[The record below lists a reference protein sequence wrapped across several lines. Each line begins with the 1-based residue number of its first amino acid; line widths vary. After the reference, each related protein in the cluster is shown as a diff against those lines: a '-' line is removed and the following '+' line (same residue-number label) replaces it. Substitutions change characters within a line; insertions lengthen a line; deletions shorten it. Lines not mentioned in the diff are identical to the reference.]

1 MNSFKHIGKDF
12 IPHDV
17 VAKVTGTAKYAEDFR
32 AEGMVFCRLLTS
44 PMPHARVKNIDAAEA
59 LKLEGVLGMLTA
71 KDIPGGPPGFAPS
84 LTNEPMYVGEPILA
98 VAAVSEQA
106 AEDAIEKIKIDYEPL
121 PFVHDPLESLFPGGK
136 DARGDGFNIGTL
148 VGLPPAKLK
157 WTAADFARVKQGDE
171 LPMGKVPEDWT
182 FGDVDGEFKKS
193 KLVIEERFVTASLA
207 HHSMEPRSCMAYWQN
222 GKCFVHASLQSQSF
236 SHPTLAQML
245 GIKPEELVLIA
256 EYCGGGF
263 GSKGS
268 AYPCMAIPAYMSK
281 KIGKPVMMRISRAE
295 EYYLGS
301 ARNAFQGNLKVG
313 FDAGGK
319 VLAVDVFVVQDNG
332 AHISFWD
339 YRQLSDALALIYQPN
354 AMRFRGVPVFT
365 NAPTRTAQRGPG
377 QNQLACIMEPLVD
390 RAARELKL
398 DRVDIRKKNAP
409 ANGALGGMG
418 PDGKRVPV
426 PSAYL
431 REALDKGAAKFNWV
445 ERRKRSGQ
453 KNGPRVT
460 GIGVGVAF
468 HPSGFAGFDGLLCLK
483 PDGKLYIHTGVGNLG
498 TFSHSGTSRIA
509 AEVLKIDWEDCI
521 IERGDSRKNLPWNI
535 GQFGSNTSYTMTRTN
550 YVAAED
556 MLAKLREIAARDLGG
571 KPEDY
576 DVDGKSVFAK
586 SNRSKSLSYGD
597 AAKRAI
603 ALGGKFDG
611 HELPKDI
618 NPMTQASAT
627 ALAGTGL
634 IGVAKDNLPWTGQP
648 SAFAACFIEI
658 ELDTETGMHRIVD
671 LVSVADCGTV
681 IHPKGLET
689 QIKGGAVQGIGMASL
704 ERLVFDPQNGLPANV
719 GLHQQKPPS
728 YLDLPTEMHT
738 DAVDK
743 PDPSNPVGAKGIGEP
758 LMGAS
763 ASALLCAI
771 SDAMGGHVFNRTPVL
786 PDMIVNQMAGRQQPR
801 KPLSINTQ

>member
-1 MNSFKHIGKDF
+1 MTFKHIGKDF
-12 IPHDV
+12 TPHDV

-32 AEGMVFCRLLTS
+32 ADGMVFCRLLTS
-44 PMPHARVKNIDAAEA
+44 PIPHARVKHIDSTAA
-59 LKLEGVLGMLTA
+59 LKMEGVLGLLTA
-71 KDIPGGPPGFAPS
+71 DDIPPGPPGFAPP
-84 LTNEPMYVGEPILA
+84 LTKEPMYVGEPIVA
-98 VAAVSEQA
+98 VAALSEQA
-106 AEDAIEKIKIDYEPL
+106 AEDAIAAIKVDYEPL
-121 PFVHDPLESLFPGGK
+121 PFTHDPLESLFPGDK

-148 VGLPPAKLK
+148 VGLPPGKLK
-157 WTAADFARVKQGDE
+157 WTAADFAKVKTGEE
-171 LPMGKVPEDWT
+171 LPMGKPAEEWKFGADLDAT
-182 FGDVDGEFKKS
+182 FKQCKV
-193 KLVIEERFVTASLA
+193 VYEERFVTAALA
-207 HHSMEPRSCMAYWQN
+207 HHSMEPRSCMSYWQN

-236 SHPTLAQML
+236 ALPTLAQML
-245 GIKPEELVLIA
+245 GLKPEEVVLIA

-263 GSKGS
+263 GSKGT
-268 AYPCMAIPAYMSK
+268 AYPSMVIPAYMSK
-281 KIGKPVMMRISRAE
+281 KLGKPVMMRVSRAE

-301 ARNAFQGNLKVG
+301 ARNAFQGNIKVG
-313 FDAGGK
+313 FDATGK
-319 VLAVDVFVVQDNG
+319 LLAADVYVVQDSG

-339 YRQLSDALALIYQPN
+339 YRNFADALALVYQPK

-390 RAARELKL
+390 RAARELNV
-398 DRVDIRKKNAP
+398 DRVEIRKKNDP
-409 ANGALGGMG
+409 VNGSLAGG
-418 PDGKRVPV
+418 DEGKRGPAS
-426 PSAYL
+426 SAYV
-431 REALDKGAAKFNWV
+431 REALDKGRAKFNWD

-460 GIGVGVAF
+460 GIGVGQAV
-468 HPSGFAGFDGLLCLK
+468 HPAGFTGFDGLLCLK
-483 PDGKLYIHTGVGNLG
+483 PDGKLHIHTGVGNLG

-509 AEVLKIDWEDCI
+509 AEVLKMDWENCI

-550 YVAAED
+550 YVAAQD
-556 MLAKLREIAARDLGG
+556 LLAKLREIAAKDLGG

-576 DVDGKSVFAK
+576 DVDGAKVFSKAGKSM
-586 SNRSKSLSYGD
+586 SYAD

-603 ALGGKFDG
+603 ELGGKFDG

-634 IGVAKDNLPWTGQP
+634 IGVAKDNLPSGGQP
-648 SAFAACFIEI
+648 FAFAACFIEI

-681 IHPKGLET
+681 IHPMGLQT
-689 QIKGGAVQGIGMASL
+689 QIKGGAVQGIGMATL
-704 ERLVFDPQNGLPANV
+704 ERLVYDPQNGLPANV
-719 GLHQQKPPS
+719 GLHQQKPAS
-728 YLDLPTEMHT
+728 YLDLPTEMQT

-743 PDPSNPVGAKGIGEP
+743 PDPSNPVGAKGVGEP

-786 PDMIVNQMAGRQQPR
+786 PDMIVNHFAGRQQPR

>member
-1 MNSFKHIGKDF
+1 MANFKHIGKDF

-44 PMPHARVKNIDAAEA
+44 PIPHARVKNIDAAEA
-59 LKLEGVLGMLTA
+59 LKMEGVLGMITA
-71 KDIPGGPPGFAPS
+71 DDIPKPPPANAPS
-84 LTNEPMYVGEPILA
+84 LTMEPMYVGEPILA
-98 VAAVSEQA
+98 VAALSEQA
-106 AEDAIEKIKIDYEPL
+106 AEDAIERIKIDYEPL
-121 PFVHDPLESLFPGGK
+121 PFTFDPLDSLFPGGK
-136 DARGDGFNIGTL
+136 DARSDGFNIGTRA
-148 VGLPPAKLK
+148 GLDPAQLK
-157 WTAADFARVKQGDE
+157 WTAADFARVKQGE
-171 LPMGKVPEDWT
+171 QLPMGKPAEEWNY
-182 FGDVDGEFKKS
+182 GDVEAQFKQCK
-193 KLVIEERFVTASLA
+193 VVYDEPFVTAALA
-207 HHSMEPRSCMAYWQN
+207 HHSMEPRTCMAYWQN

-236 SHPTLAQML
+236 AVPGLAQML

-263 GSKGS
+263 GSKGG
-268 AYPCMAIPAYMSK
+268 AYPSMAIPAYLSK
-281 KIGKPVMMRISRAE
+281 KLGKPVMMRISRAE

-301 ARNAFQGNLKVG
+301 ARNAFQGNIKVG
-313 FDAGGK
+313 FDASGK
-319 VLAVDVFVVQDNG
+319 LLAADVYVVQDSG

-339 YRQLSDALALIYQPN
+339 YRAFGDALSLVYQPR
-354 AMRFRGVPVFT
+354 AMRWRGVPVFC

-390 RAARELKL
+390 RAARDLKL
-398 DRVDIRKKNAP
+398 DRVEIRKRNNP
-409 ANGALGGMG
+409 VNGSLMGGQE
-418 PDGKRVPV
+418 GKRGTVT
-426 PSAYL
+426 SAYI
-431 REALDKGAAKFNWV
+431 REALDKGRAKFNWA
-445 ERRKRSGQ
+445 ERVKKSGQ

-460 GIGVGVAF
+460 GIGVGQAF
-468 HPSGFAGFDGLLCLK
+468 HPAGFAGFDGLVCLK
-483 PDGKLYIHTGVGNLG
+483 PDGKLHIHTGVGNLG
-498 TFSHSGTSRIA
+498 TFSHSGTARIA
-509 AEVLKIDWEDCI
+509 AEVLKIDWENCVV
-521 IERGDSRKNLPWNI
+521 ERGDSRRNLPWNI

-550 YVAAED
+550 YVAAQD
-556 MLAKLREIAARDLGG
+556 ALAKLREIAAQDLGG
-571 KPEDY
+571 KPDDY
-576 DVDGKSVFAK
+576 DVDGSKVFAK
-586 SNRSKSLSYGD
+586 GNPAKSLSYAD

-627 ALAGTGL
+627 AIAGQGL
-634 IGVAKDNLPWTGQP
+634 VGVAKDNLPWTGQP
-648 SAFAACFIEI
+648 AAFAACFIEI
-658 ELDTETGMHRIVD
+658 ELDIETGMHRIVD

-681 IHPKGLET
+681 IHPMGLAT

-704 ERLVFDPQNGLPANV
+704 ERLVYDPQNGLPANV
-719 GLHQQKPPS
+719 GFHQQKPPS
-728 YLDLPTEMHT
+728 YLDLPTEMFT

-743 PDPSNPVGAKGIGEP
+743 ADPSNPVGAKGVGEP

-786 PDMIVNQMAGRQQPR
+786 PDMIVNHMAGRPQPR

>member
-44 PMPHARVKNIDAAEA
+44 PMPHARVQNIDASEA
-59 LKLEGVLGMLTA
+59 LKMEGVLGVLTA
-71 KDIPGGPPGFAPS
+71 DDIPGEPPGFAPS
-84 LTNEPMYVGEPILA
+84 LTKEPLYVGEPILA
-98 VAAVSEQA
+98 VAAVSEQVA
-106 AEDAIEKIKIDYEPL
+106 QDAIERIKIDYEPL
-121 PFVHDPLESLFPGGK
+121 PFTFDPLESLFPGGK
-136 DARGDGFNIGTL
+136 DARSDGFNIGTL
-148 VGLPPAKLK
+148 QGLNPASIK
-157 WTAADFARVKQGDE
+157 WSAADFARVKPGEE
-171 LPMGKVPEDWT
+171 LPMGKPAEEWNY
-182 FGDVDGEFKKS
+182 GDIEAQFRQCKV
-193 KLVIEERFVTASLA
+193 VYEERFVTASLA
-207 HHSMEPRSCMAYWQN
+207 HHSMEPRTCMAYWQN

-236 SHPTLAQML
+236 VMPGLARRL

-268 AYPCMAIPAYMSK
+268 DYPSMVIPAYMSK

-301 ARNAFQGNLKVG
+301 ARNAFQGSIKVG
-313 FDAGGK
+313 FDAAGK
-319 VLAVDVFVVQDNG
+319 LLAADVYVVQDSG

-339 YRQLSDALALIYQPN
+339 YRAFGDALALVYQPK
-354 AMRFRGVPVFT
+354 AMRWRGIPVFS

-398 DRVDIRKKNAP
+398 DRVEIRQRNNP
-409 ANGALGGMG
+409 VNGSLMGGQE
-418 PDGKRVPV
+418 GKRGPV
-426 PSAYL
+426 TSAYIK
-431 REALDKGAAKFNWV
+431 EALDKGRAKFNWD
-445 ERRKRSGQ
+445 ERKKRSGQ

-460 GIGVGVAF
+460 GIGVGQAF
-468 HPSGFAGFDGLLCLK
+468 HPAGFSGFDGLVCLK
-483 PDGKLYIHTGVGNLG
+483 PDGKLHIHTGVGNLG
-498 TFSHSGTSRIA
+498 TFSHSGTARIA
-509 AEVLKIDWEDCI
+509 AEVLKIDWENCV
-521 IERGDSRKNLPWNI
+521 IERGDSRRNLPWNI

-550 YVAAED
+550 FVAAQD
-556 MLAKLREIAARDLGG
+556 ALAKLKEIAARDLGG
-571 KPEDY
+571 KPDDY
-576 DVDGKSVFAK
+576 DIDGAKIFAK
-586 SNRSKSLSYGD
+586 GNPSKALSYGD

-603 ALGGKFDG
+603 ELGGKFDG
-611 HELPKDI
+611 HELPADI
-618 NPMTQASAT
+618 NPMTQASAK

-634 IGVAKDNLPWTGQP
+634 IGVARDNLPAIGQP
-648 SAFAACFIEI
+648 TAFAACFIEI
-658 ELDTETGMHRIVD
+658 ELDTETGMHRIID

-681 IHPKGLET
+681 IHPAGLQT
-689 QIKGGAVQGIGMASL
+689 QIKGGAVQGIGMATL

-728 YLDLPTEMHT
+728 YLDLPPEMFT

-743 PDPSNPVGAKGIGEP
+743 ADPSNPVGAKGIGEP

-771 SDAMGGHVFNRTPVL
+771 SDALGGHVFNRTPVL
-786 PDMIVNQMAGRQQPR
+786 PCMIVNHLAGRQQPR

>member
-1 MNSFKHIGKDF
+1 MTFKLIGKDF

-17 VAKVTGTAKYAEDFR
+17 VAKVTGSAKYAEDFR

-44 PMPHARVKNIDAAEA
+44 PMPHARVKHIDATEA
-59 LKLEGVLGMLTA
+59 LKMEGVLGMITA
-71 KDIPGGPPGFAPS
+71 DDIPAGPPGFAPS
-84 LTNEPMYVGEPILA
+84 LTREPMYVGEPILA
-98 VAAVSEQA
+98 VAAISEQA
-106 AEDAIEKIKIDYEPL
+106 AEDCIEKIKIDYEPL
-121 PFVHDPLESLFPGGK
+121 PFTHDPLESLFPGGK

-148 VGLPPAKLK
+148 AGLPPGKIK
-157 WTAADFARVKQGDE
+157 WTAADFARVKQGE
-171 LPMGKVPEDWT
+171 QLPMGKPAEEWA
-182 FGDVDGEFKKS
+182 FGDVDAEFKKC
-193 KLVIEERFVTASLA
+193 KVVYEEPFVTASLA
-207 HHSMEPRSCMAYWQN
+207 HHSMEPRSAMAYWQN
-222 GKCFVHASLQSQSF
+222 GKCFVHASLQSQAF
-236 SHPTLAQML
+236 ALPPLAQML
-245 GIKPEELVLIA
+245 GLKPEEVVLIA

-263 GSKGS
+263 GSKGT
-268 AYPCMAIPAYMSK
+268 AYPCMVIPAYLSK

-295 EYYLGS
+295 EFYLGS
-301 ARNAFQGNLKVG
+301 ARNAFQGNIKVG
-313 FDAGGK
+313 FDAAGK
-319 VLAVDVFVVQDNG
+319 LLAADVYVVQDSG
-332 AHISFWD
+332 AHVSFWD
-339 YRQLSDALALIYQPN
+339 YRAVGDALALVYQPN
-354 AMRFRGVPVFT
+354 AMRWRGLPVFT

-377 QNQLACIMEPLVD
+377 QNQLACVMEPLVD

-398 DRVDIRKKNAP
+398 DRVEIRKRNNP
-409 ANGALGGMG
+409 VNGSGGSPG
-418 PDGKRVPV
+418 PDGKRTVV

-431 REALDKGAAKFNWV
+431 RDALDKGRAKFNWE
-445 ERRKRSGQ
+445 ERMKRSGR

-460 GIGVGVAF
+460 GIGVGQAF

-483 PDGKLYIHTGVGNLG
+483 PDGKLHIHTGIGNLG

-509 AEVLKIDWEDCI
+509 AEVLKIDWEDCV
-521 IERGDSRKNLPWNI
+521 IERGDSRRNLPWNI

-550 YVAAED
+550 YVAAQD
-556 MLAKLREIAARDLGG
+556 MLAKLREIAAQDLGG

-576 DVDGKSVFAK
+576 DVDGKNVFAK
-586 SNRSKSLSYGD
+586 SNPSKSLSYGD

-611 HELPKDI
+611 HDLPKDI

-627 ALAGTGL
+627 ALAGSGL

-719 GLHQQKPPS
+719 SLHQQKPPS
-728 YLDLPTEMHT
+728 YLDLPAEMHT

-786 PDMIVNQMAGRQQPR
+786 PDMIVNQLAGRPQPR

>member
-1 MNSFKHIGKDF
+1 MSTFKHIGKDF

-32 AEGMVFCRLLTS
+32 ADGMVFCRLLTS
-44 PMPHARVKNIDAAEA
+44 PMPHARVKHIDAAEA
-59 LKLEGVLGMLTA
+59 LKMEGVLGMITA
-71 KDIPGGPPGFAPS
+71 KDIPAGPPGFAPS
-84 LTNEPMYVGEPILA
+84 LTDEPMYVGEPILA
-98 VAAVSEQA
+98 VAALSEQA

-121 PFVHDPLESLFPGGK
+121 PFTHDPLESLFPGGK

-148 VGLPPAKLK
+148 AGLPPGKLK
-157 WTAADFARVKQGDE
+157 WTAADFARVKQGE
-171 LPMGKVPEDWT
+171 QLPMGKPAEEWK
-182 FGDVDGEFKKS
+182 FGDVDAEFKKC
-193 KLVIEERFVTASLA
+193 KVVYEESFVTASLA
-207 HHSMEPRSCMAYWQN
+207 HHSMEPRSAMAYWQN

-236 SHPTLAQML
+236 ALPPLAQML
-245 GIKPEELVLIA
+245 GLKPEEVVLIA

-268 AYPCMAIPAYMSK
+268 AYPCMVIPAYLSK
-281 KIGKPVMMRISRAE
+281 KVGKPVMMRISRAE
-295 EYYLGS
+295 EFFLGS

-313 FDAGGK
+313 FDAQGK
-319 VLAVDVFVVQDNG
+319 LLAVDVYVVQDSG

-339 YRQLSDALALIYQPN
+339 YRALGDALALVYQPN
-354 AMRFRGVPVFT
+354 AMRWRGLPVFT

-398 DRVDIRKKNAP
+398 DRVAIRQKNNP
-409 ANGALGGMG
+409 VNGSAGSPG
-418 PDGKRVPV
+418 PDGKRGTV

-431 REALDKGAAKFNWV
+431 RDALDKGKAKFNWA
-445 ERRKRSGQ
+445 ERIKRSGQ

-460 GIGVGVAF
+460 GIGVGQAF
-468 HPSGFAGFDGLLCLK
+468 HPAGFAGFDGLLCLT
-483 PDGKLYIHTGVGNLG
+483 PDGKLHVHTGVGNLG

-509 AEVLKIDWEDCI
+509 AEVLKVDWENVVI
-521 IERGDSRKNLPWNI
+521 QRGDSRKNLPWNI

-550 YVAAED
+550 YVAAQD
-556 MLAKLREIAARDLGG
+556 MLAKLKEIAAKDLGG

-576 DVDGKSVFAK
+576 DVDGAKVVAKNGKSMTYAE
-586 SNRSKSLSYGD
+586 

-611 HELPKDI
+611 HELPADI

-658 ELDTETGMHRIVD
+658 ELDTETGQHRIVD

-681 IHPKGLET
+681 IHPMGVQT
-689 QIKGGAVQGIGMASL
+689 QIKGGAVQGIGMATL

-719 GLHQQKPPS
+719 GFHQQKPAS

-738 DAVDK
+738 DVVDK
-743 PDPSNPVGAKGIGEP
+743 PDPSNPVGSKGIGEP
-758 LMGAS
+758 LLGAS

-771 SDAMGGHVFNRTPVL
+771 SDAMGGHTFNRTPVL
-786 PDMIVNQMAGRQQPR
+786 PDMIVNHYAGRPQPR

>member
-1 MNSFKHIGKDF
+1 MNNFKHIGKDF

-32 AEGMVFCRLLTS
+32 ADGMVFCRLLTS

-59 LKLEGVLGMLTA
+59 LKMEGVLGMLTA
-71 KDIPGGPPGFAPS
+71 EDIPAGPPGFAPS
-84 LTNEPMYVGEPILA
+84 LTKEPMYVGEPILA
-98 VAAVSEQA
+98 VAALSEQA
-106 AEDAIEKIKIDYEPL
+106 AEDAIAKIKIDYEPL
-121 PFVHDPLESLFPGGK
+121 PFTHDPLESLFPGGK
-136 DARGDGFNIGTL
+136 DARSDGFNTGTL
-148 VGLPPAKLK
+148 AGLPPGKLK
-157 WTAADFARVKQGDE
+157 WTAADFARVKQGE
-171 LPMGKVPEDWT
+171 QLPMGKPAEEWN
-182 FGDVDGEFKKS
+182 FGDVEAEFRKCK
-193 KLVIEERFVTASLA
+193 VIYDEPFVTASLA
-207 HHSMEPRSCMAYWQN
+207 HHSMEPRSAMAYWQN

-236 SHPTLAQML
+236 ALPPLAQML
-245 GIKPEELVLIA
+245 GLKPEEVVLIA

-268 AYPCMAIPAYMSK
+268 AYPCMVIPAYMSK
-281 KIGKPVMMRISRAE
+281 KLGKPVMMRISRAE

-301 ARNAFQGNLKVG
+301 ARNAFQGNIKVG
-313 FDAGGK
+313 FDASGK
-319 VLAVDVFVVQDNG
+319 LLAADVYVVQDSG

-339 YRQLSDALALIYQPN
+339 YRAFGDALALVYQPN
-354 AMRFRGVPVFT
+354 AMRWRGLPVFT

-390 RAARELKL
+390 RAARDLKI
-398 DRVDIRKKNAP
+398 DRVAIRQKNNP
-409 ANGALGGMG
+409 VNGSAGSPG
-418 PDGKRVPV
+418 PDGKRGVV

-431 REALDKGAAKFNWV
+431 RDALDKGKAKFKWA
-445 ERRKRSGQ
+445 ERLKRSGQ

-460 GIGVGVAF
+460 GIGVGQAF

-509 AEVLKIDWEDCI
+509 AEVLKIDWDNCV

-550 YVAAED
+550 YVAAQD
-556 MLAKLREIAARDLGG
+556 MLAKLREIAAQDLGG

-576 DVDGKSVFAK
+576 DVDGTKVFSKSG
-586 SNRSKSLSYGD
+586 KSLSYAD

-611 HELPKDI
+611 HELPRDI

-634 IGVAKDNLPWTGQP
+634 IGVAKDNLPWMGQP

-681 IHPKGLET
+681 IHPMGLVT
-689 QIKGGAVQGIGMASL
+689 QIKGGAVQGIGMATL

-728 YLDLPTEMHT
+728 YLDLPTEMFT

-786 PDMIVNQMAGRQQPR
+786 PDMIVNHFADRPQPR

>member
-1 MNSFKHIGKDF
+1 MNDFKHIGKDF

-32 AEGMVFCRLLTS
+32 ADGMVFCRLLTS

-59 LKLEGVLGMLTA
+59 LKMEGVLGMLTA
-71 KDIPGGPPGFAPS
+71 DDIPGEPPGFAPS
-84 LTNEPMYVGEPILA
+84 LTKEPLYVGEPILA
-98 VAAVSEQA
+98 IAAVSEQA
-106 AEDAIEKIKIDYEPL
+106 CQDAIDRIKIDYEPL
-121 PFVHDPLESLFPGGK
+121 PFTFDPLESLFPGGK

-148 VGLPPAKLK
+148 QGLEPGKVK
-157 WTAADFARVKQGDE
+157 WTAADFARVKPGEE
-171 LPMGKVPEDWT
+171 LPMGKPAEEWNY
-182 FGDVDGEFKKS
+182 GDVEAQFKQCK
-193 KLVIEERFVTASLA
+193 VVYEERFVTASLA
-207 HHSMEPRSCMAYWQN
+207 HHSMEPRTCMAYWQN

-236 SHPTLAQML
+236 VMPGLARRL

-268 AYPCMAIPAYMSK
+268 DYPSMVIPAYMSK
-281 KIGKPVMMRISRAE
+281 KLGKPVMMRISRAE

-301 ARNAFQGNLKVG
+301 ARNAFQGNIKIG
-313 FDAGGK
+313 FDAQGK
-319 VLAVDVFVVQDNG
+319 LLAADVYVVQDSG

-339 YRQLSDALALIYQPN
+339 YRAFGDALALVYQPK
-354 AMRFRGVPVFT
+354 AMRWRGIPVFC

-390 RAARELKL
+390 RAARELDI
-398 DRVDIRKKNAP
+398 DRVEIRKRNNP
-409 ANGALGGMG
+409 VNGSLMGGQE
-418 PDGKRVPV
+418 GKRGPV
-426 PSAYL
+426 TSAYIK
-431 REALDKGAAKFNWV
+431 EAFDKGRAKFNWD
-445 ERRKRSGQ
+445 ERKKRSGQ

-460 GIGVGVAF
+460 GIGLGQAF
-468 HPSGFAGFDGLLCLK
+468 HPAGFTGFDGLVCLK
-483 PDGKLYIHTGVGNLG
+483 PDGKLHIHTGVGNLG

-509 AEVLKIDWEDCI
+509 AEVLKMNWEDCV
-521 IERGDSRKNLPWNI
+521 IERGDSRRNLPWNI

-550 YVAAED
+550 YVAAQD
-556 MLAKLREIAARDLGG
+556 AVAKLKEIAAKDLGG
-571 KPEDY
+571 QPGDY
-576 DVDGKSVFAK
+576 DIDGSKVFAK
-586 SNRSKSLSYGD
+586 SNPSKSLGYGD

-603 ALGGKFDG
+603 ELGGRFDG
-611 HELPKDI
+611 HELPADI
-618 NPMTQASAT
+618 NPMTQGSAR

-634 IGVAKDNLPWTGQP
+634 IGVARDNLPVSGQP
-648 SAFAACFIEI
+648 AAFAACFIEI

-719 GLHQQKPPS
+719 HLHQQKPPS
-728 YLDLPTEMHT
+728 YLDLPTEMFT

-743 PDPSNPVGAKGIGEP
+743 ADPSNPVGAKGVGEP

-763 ASALLCAI
+763 AAALLCAI

-786 PDMIVNQMAGRQQPR
+786 PDMIVNQLAGRQQPR
-801 KPLSINTQ
+801 KPLTINTQ

>member
-1 MNSFKHIGKDF
+1 MNNFKHIGKDF

-32 AEGMVFCRLLTS
+32 ADGMVFCRLLTS
-44 PMPHARVKNIDAAEA
+44 PMPHARVKNIDAAAA
-59 LKLEGVLGMLTA
+59 LKMEGVLGMLTA
-71 KDIPGGPPGFAPS
+71 DDIPAGPPGFAPS
-84 LTNEPMYVGEPILA
+84 LTKEPMYVGEPILA
-98 VAAVSEQA
+98 VAALSEQA
-106 AEDAIEKIKIDYEPL
+106 AEDAIAAIKIDYEPL
-121 PFVHDPLESLFPGGK
+121 PFTHDPLESLFPGGK

-148 VGLPPAKLK
+148 AGLPPGKIK
-157 WTAADFARVKQGDE
+157 WAAADFARVKQGE
-171 LPMGKVPEDWT
+171 QLPMGKPAEEWN
-182 FGDVDGEFKKS
+182 FGDVEAEFKKC
-193 KLVIEERFVTASLA
+193 KVVYEEPFVTASLA
-207 HHSMEPRSCMAYWQN
+207 HHSMEPRSAMAYWQN

-236 SHPTLAQML
+236 ALPPLAQML
-245 GIKPEELVLIA
+245 GLKPEEVVLIA

-268 AYPCMAIPAYMSK
+268 AYPCMAIPAYLSK

-295 EYYLGS
+295 EFYLGS
-301 ARNAFQGNLKVG
+301 ARNAFQGNIKVG
-313 FDAGGK
+313 FDASGK
-319 VLAVDVFVVQDNG
+319 LLAADVYVVQDSG

-339 YRQLSDALALIYQPN
+339 YRAFGDALALVYQPN
-354 AMRFRGVPVFT
+354 AMRWRGLPVFT

-398 DRVDIRKKNAP
+398 DRVAIRQKNNP
-409 ANGALGGMG
+409 VNGSAGSPG
-418 PDGKRVPV
+418 PDGKRTVV

-431 REALDKGAAKFNWV
+431 RDALDKGKAKFNWA
-445 ERRKRSGQ
+445 ERMKRSGQ

-460 GIGVGVAF
+460 GIGVGQAF

-509 AEVLKIDWEDCI
+509 AEVLKIEWDNCV

-550 YVAAED
+550 YVAAQD
-556 MLAKLREIAARDLGG
+556 MLVKLKEIAAQDLGG
-571 KPEDY
+571 KPDDY
-576 DVDGKSVFAK
+576 DVDGSKVFAK
-586 SNRSKSLSYGD
+586 SGKSMTYAD

-681 IHPKGLET
+681 IHPMGLAT
-689 QIKGGAVQGIGMASL
+689 QIKGGAVQGIGMATL

-728 YLDLPTEMHT
+728 YLDLPTEMFT

-786 PDMIVNQMAGRQQPR
+786 PDMIVNHFAGRPQPR

>member
-1 MNSFKHIGKDF
+1 MANFKHIGKDF

-17 VAKVTGTAKYAEDFR
+17 LAKVTGAAKYAEDFR

-44 PMPHARVKNIDAAEA
+44 PMPHARVKNIDAAAA
-59 LKLEGVLGMLTA
+59 LEMEGVLGMITA
-71 KDIPGGPPGFAPS
+71 DDIPAGPPGFAPS
-84 LTNEPMYVGEPILA
+84 LTKEPMYVGEPILA
-98 VAAVSEQA
+98 VAAVSEQV
-106 AEDAIEKIKIDYEPL
+106 AEDAIEKIRIDYEPL
-121 PFVHDPLESLFPGGK
+121 PFTHDPLESLFPGGK

-171 LPMGKVPEDWT
+171 MPMGKVPEDWT
-182 FGDVDGEFKKS
+182 FGDLEGEFKKS

-222 GKCFVHASLQSQSF
+222 GKCFVHASLQSQAF

-268 AYPCMAIPAYMSK
+268 AYPCMAIPAYMAK
-281 KIGKPVMMRISRAE
+281 KLGKPVMMRISRAE
-295 EYYLGS
+295 EFYLGS

-390 RAARELKL
+390 RAARELKI

-409 ANGALGGMG
+409 ANGAPGGMG

-431 REALDKGAAKFNWV
+431 REALDKGAAKFDWA
-445 ERRKRSGQ
+445 ERKKRSGQ
-453 KNGPRVT
+453 KNGPRAT

-483 PDGKLYIHTGVGNLG
+483 PDGKLHIHTGVGNLG

-509 AEVLKIDWEDCI
+509 AEVLKIDWENCV

-550 YVAAED
+550 YVAAQD

-576 DVDGKSVFAK
+576 EVDGARVFARNGK
-586 SNRSKSLSYGD
+586 SMTYAD

-603 ALGGKFDG
+603 ELGGKFDG

-728 YLDLPTEMHT
+728 YLDLPSEMHT

-763 ASALLCAI
+763 ASALLSAI

-786 PDMIVNQMAGRQQPR
+786 PDMIVNQLAGRQQPR

>member
-1 MNSFKHIGKDF
+1 MNNFKHIGKDF
-12 IPHDV
+12 TPHDV
-17 VAKVTGTAKYAEDFR
+17 VAKVTGSAKYAEDFR
-32 AEGMVFCRLLTS
+32 ADGMVFCRLLTS
-44 PMPHARVKNIDAAEA
+44 PMPHARVKNIDAAAA
-59 LKLEGVLGMLTA
+59 LKMDGVLGMLTA
-71 KDIPGGPPGFAPS
+71 DDIPGEPPGFAPS
-84 LTNEPMYVGEPILA
+84 LTREPLYVGEPILA

-106 AEDAIEKIKIDYEPL
+106 AEDAIAAIKIDYEPL
-121 PFVHDPLESLFPGGK
+121 PFTHDPLESLFPGGK
-136 DARGDGFNIGTL
+136 DARSDGFNIGTL
-148 VGLPPAKLK
+148 QGLDPAHLK
-157 WTAADFARVKQGDE
+157 WTAADFARVKQGEE
-171 LPMGKVPEDWT
+171 LPKGKPAEEWS
-182 FGDVDGEFKKS
+182 FGDVEAEFRKCK
-193 KLVIEERFVTASLA
+193 VVYDEPFVTASLA

-222 GKCFVHASLQSQSF
+222 GKCFVHASLQSQTF
-236 SHPTLAQML
+236 VVPGLARRL

-268 AYPCMAIPAYMSK
+268 DYPSMVIPAYMSK

-295 EYYLGS
+295 EFYLGS

-313 FDAGGK
+313 FDATGK
-319 VLAVDVFVVQDNG
+319 LLAVDVYVVQDSG

-339 YRQLSDALALIYQPN
+339 YRALGDALALVYQPT
-354 AMRFRGVPVFT
+354 AMRWRGLPVFT

-377 QNQLACIMEPLVD
+377 QNQLACVMEPLVD
-390 RAARELKL
+390 RAARDLKI
-398 DRVDIRKKNAP
+398 DRVAIRQKNNP
-409 ANGALGGMG
+409 VNGAPGAMGG
-418 PDGKRVPV
+418 DGKRVPV
-426 PSAYL
+426 PSAYI
-431 REALDKGAAKFNWV
+431 RDALEKGKAKFNWA
-445 ERRKRSGQ
+445 ERSKRSGQ

-460 GIGVGVAF
+460 GIGVGQAF
-468 HPSGFAGFDGLLCLK
+468 HPAGFAGFDGLLCLT
-483 PDGKLYIHTGVGNLG
+483 PDGKLHIHTGVGNLG

-509 AEVLKIDWEDCI
+509 AEVLKIDWDDCI

-550 YVAAED
+550 YVAAQD
-556 MLAKLREIAARDLGG
+556 MLAKLKEIAARDLGG

-576 DVDGKSVFAK
+576 DVDGAKVFSKTGKSM
-586 SNRSKSLSYGD
+586 SYAD
-597 AAKRAI
+597 AARRAI

-611 HELPKDI
+611 HELPADI
-618 NPMTQASAT
+618 NPMTRASAT

-658 ELDTETGMHRIVD
+658 ELDTETGMHRIVE

-681 IHPKGLET
+681 IHPMGVQT
-689 QIKGGAVQGIGMASL
+689 QIKGGAVQGIGMATL

-719 GLHQQKPPS
+719 GLHQQKPAS
-728 YLDLPTEMHT
+728 YLDLPLEMHT
-738 DAVDK
+738 DVVDK

-771 SDAMGGHVFNRTPVL
+771 SDALGGHVFNRTPVL
-786 PDMIVNQMAGRQQPR
+786 PDMIVNHVAGRPQPR

>member
-1 MNSFKHIGKDF
+1 MANFKHIGQDF

-17 VAKVTGTAKYAEDFR
+17 VAKVTGAAKYAEDFR
-32 AEGMVFCRLLTS
+32 ADGMVFCRLLTS

-59 LKLEGVLGMLTA
+59 LKMEGVLGMITA
-71 KDIPGGPPGFAPS
+71 DDIPGEPPGFAPS
-84 LTNEPMYVGEPILA
+84 LTREPLYVGEPILA

-106 AEDAIEKIKIDYEPL
+106 AEDAIERIKIDYEPL
-121 PFVHDPLESLFPGGK
+121 PFTFDPLESLFPGGK
-136 DARGDGFNIGTL
+136 DARSDGFNIGTL
-148 VGLPPAKLK
+148 QGLSPGNLK
-157 WTAADFARVKQGDE
+157 WSAADFARVKPGE
-171 LPMGKVPEDWT
+171 RLPMGKPAEEWN
-182 FGDVDGEFKKS
+182 FGNVDAEFAKCK
-193 KLVIEERFVTASLA
+193 VVYEESFVTAALA
-207 HHSMEPRSCMAYWQN
+207 HHSMEPRTCMAYWQN

-236 SHPTLAQML
+236 AVPGLARRL

-268 AYPCMAIPAYMSK
+268 DYPSMVIPAFMSK
-281 KIGKPVMMRISRAE
+281 KLGKPVMMRISRAE

-301 ARNAFQGNLKVG
+301 ARNGFQGNIRIG
-313 FDAGGK
+313 FDASGK
-319 VLAVDVFVVQDNG
+319 LLAADVYVVQDSG

-339 YRQLSDALALIYQPN
+339 YRAFGDALALVYQPA
-354 AMRFRGVPVFT
+354 AMRWRGVPVFC

-398 DRVDIRKKNAP
+398 DRVEIRKRNNP
-409 ANGALGGMG
+409 VNGSLAGGAE
-418 PDGKRVPV
+418 GKRGAVT
-426 PSAYL
+426 SAYIK
-431 REALDKGAAKFNWV
+431 EALDKGREKFNWT
-445 ERRKRSGQ
+445 ERIKKSGQ

-460 GIGVGVAF
+460 GIGVGQAF
-468 HPSGFAGFDGLLCLK
+468 HPAGFAGFDGLLCLK
-483 PDGKLYIHTGVGNLG
+483 PDGKLHIHTGVGNLG

-509 AEVLKIDWEDCI
+509 AEVLKIDWENCV
-521 IERGDSRKNLPWNI
+521 IERGDSRKHLPWNI

-550 YVAAED
+550 YVAAQD
-556 MLAKLREIAARDLGG
+556 LLAKLKEIAAQDLGG

-576 DVDGKSVFAK
+576 DVDGSKVFSKSG
-586 SNRSKSLSYGD
+586 KSLSYAD

-648 SAFAACFIEI
+648 AAFAACFIEI

-671 LVSVADCGTV
+671 LLSVADCGTV
-681 IHPKGLET
+681 IHPMGLAT
-689 QIKGGAVQGIGMASL
+689 QIKGGAVQGLGMAAL
-704 ERLVFDPQNGLPANV
+704 ERLVYDPQNGLPANV
-719 GLHQQKPPS
+719 GFHQQKPPS

-738 DAVDK
+738 DAVNK
-743 PDPSNPVGAKGIGEP
+743 ADPSNPVGAKGVGEP

-763 ASALLCAI
+763 AAALLCAI

-786 PDMIVNQMAGRQQPR
+786 PDMIVNQIAGVPQPR

>member
-1 MNSFKHIGKDF
+1 MNNFKHIGKDF
-12 IPHDV
+12 TPHDV
-17 VAKVTGTAKYAEDFR
+17 VAKVTGSAKYAEDFR
-32 AEGMVFCRLLTS
+32 ADGMVFCRLLTS
-44 PMPHARVKNIDAAEA
+44 PIPHARVKNVDDAAA
-59 LKLEGVLGMLTA
+59 LKMEGVLGILRA
-71 KDIPGGPPGFAPS
+71 KDIPAGPPGFAPS
-84 LTNEPMYVGEPILA
+84 LTDEPMYVGEPILA
-98 VAAVSEQA
+98 VAALSEQA
-106 AEDAIEKIKIDYEPL
+106 AEDAIAAIKIDFEPL
-121 PFVHDPLESLFPGGK
+121 PFTHDPLESLFPGGK

-148 VGLPPAKLK
+148 AGLPPATLK

-171 LPMGKVPEDWT
+171 LPKGKPAEEWA
-182 FGDVDGEFKKS
+182 FGDVEAEFKKC
-193 KLVIEERFVTASLA
+193 KVVYDEPFVTASLA

-236 SHPTLAQML
+236 ALPPLAQML
-245 GIKPEELVLIA
+245 GVKPEDVVLIA

-295 EYYLGS
+295 EFYLGS
-301 ARNAFQGNLKVG
+301 ARNAFQGSLKVG
-313 FDAGGK
+313 FDASGK
-319 VLAVDVFVVQDNG
+319 LLAVDVYVVQDSG

-339 YRQLSDALALIYQPN
+339 YRALGDALALVYQPT
-354 AMRFRGVPVFT
+354 AMRWRGLPVFT

-377 QNQLACIMEPLVD
+377 QNQLACVMEPLVD
-390 RAARELKL
+390 RAARDLKL
-398 DRVDIRKKNAP
+398 DRVAIRQKNNP
-409 ANGALGGMG
+409 VNGSAGSPG
-418 PDGKRVPV
+418 PDGKRGTV

-431 REALDKGAAKFNWV
+431 RDALEKGKARFNWA
-445 ERRKRSGQ
+445 ERLKRSGQ

-460 GIGVGVAF
+460 GIGVGQAF
-468 HPSGFAGFDGLLCLK
+468 HPAGFAGFDGLLCLT
-483 PDGKLYIHTGVGNLG
+483 PDGKLHIHTGVGNLG

-509 AEVLKIDWEDCI
+509 AEVLKVEWDNCI

-550 YVAAED
+550 YVAAQD
-556 MLAKLREIAARDLGG
+556 MLAKLKEIAARDLGG

-576 DVDGKSVFAK
+576 DVDGAKVFSKAG
-586 SNRSKSLSYGD
+586 KSLSYAD

-611 HELPKDI
+611 HELPADI
-618 NPMTQASAT
+618 NEMTRASAT

-681 IHPKGLET
+681 IHPMGLAT
-689 QIKGGAVQGIGMASL
+689 QIKGGSVQGIGMATL

-728 YLDLPTEMHT
+728 YLDLPVEMHT
-738 DAVDK
+738 DVVDK

-771 SDAMGGHVFNRTPVL
+771 SDALGGHVFNRTPVL
-786 PDMIVNQMAGRQQPR
+786 PDMIVNHVAGRPQPR

>member
-1 MNSFKHIGKDF
+1 VNNFKHIGKDF

-32 AEGMVFCRLLTS
+32 ADGMVFCRLLTS

-59 LKLEGVLGMLTA
+59 LKMEGVLGMLTA
-71 KDIPGGPPGFAPS
+71 DDIPGEPPGFAPS
-84 LTNEPMYVGEPILA
+84 LTKEPLYVGEPILA
-98 VAAVSEQA
+98 IAAVSEQA
-106 AEDAIEKIKIDYEPL
+106 CQDAIDRIKIDYEPL
-121 PFVHDPLESLFPGGK
+121 PFTFDPLESLFPGGK

-148 VGLPPAKLK
+148 QGLEPGSIK
-157 WTAADFARVKQGDE
+157 WTAADFARVKPGDE
-171 LPMGKVPEDWT
+171 LPMGKPAEEWNY
-182 FGDVDGEFKKS
+182 GDVEAQFKQCK
-193 KLVIEERFVTASLA
+193 VVYEERFVTASLA
-207 HHSMEPRSCMAYWQN
+207 HHSMEPRTTMAYWQN

-236 SHPTLAQML
+236 VMPGLARRL

-268 AYPCMAIPAYMSK
+268 DYPSMVIPAYMSK
-281 KIGKPVMMRISRAE
+281 KLGKPVMMRISRAE
-295 EYYLGS
+295 EFYLGS
-301 ARNAFQGNLKVG
+301 ARNAFQGNIKIG
-313 FDAGGK
+313 FDAQGK
-319 VLAVDVFVVQDNG
+319 LLAADVYVVQDSG

-339 YRQLSDALALIYQPN
+339 YRAFGDALALVYQPQ
-354 AMRFRGVPVFT
+354 AMRWRGIPVFC

-390 RAARELKL
+390 RAARELNI
-398 DRVDIRKKNAP
+398 DRGEIRKRNNP
-409 ANGALGGMG
+409 VNGSLMGGQE
-418 PDGKRVPV
+418 GKRGPV
-426 PSAYL
+426 TSAYIK
-431 REALDKGAAKFNWV
+431 EALDKGRARFNWD
-445 ERRKRSGQ
+445 ERKKRSGQ

-460 GIGVGVAF
+460 GVGIGQAF
-468 HPSGFAGFDGLLCLK
+468 HPAGFTGFDGLVCLK
-483 PDGKLYIHTGVGNLG
+483 PDGKLHIHTGVGNLG

-509 AEVLKIDWEDCI
+509 AEVLKMNWEDCVI
-521 IERGDSRKNLPWNI
+521 QRGDSRRNLPWNI

-550 YVAAED
+550 YVAAQD
-556 MLAKLREIAARDLGG
+556 AVAKLKEIAARDLGG

-576 DVDGKSVFAK
+576 DIDGTKVFAK
-586 SNRSKSLSYGD
+586 ANPSKSLGYGD

-603 ALGGKFDG
+603 ELGGKFDG
-611 HELPKDI
+611 HELPADI
-618 NPMTQASAT
+618 NPMTQGSAKS
-627 ALAGTGL
+627 LAGTVL
-634 IGVAKDNLPWTGQP
+634 IGVARDNLPASGQP
-648 SAFAACFIEI
+648 AAFAACFIEI

-689 QIKGGAVQGIGMASL
+689 QIKGGAVQGIGMAAL

-719 GLHQQKPPS
+719 HLHQQKPPS
-728 YLDLPTEMHT
+728 YLDLPTEMFT

-743 PDPSNPVGAKGIGEP
+743 ADPSNPVGAKGVGEP

-786 PDMIVNQMAGRQQPR
+786 PDMIVNQLAGRQQPR

>member
-1 MNSFKHIGKDF
+1 MNNFKHIGKDF

-32 AEGMVFCRLLTS
+32 ADGMVFCRLLTS

-59 LKLEGVLGMLTA
+59 LKMEGVLGMLTA
-71 KDIPGGPPGFAPS
+71 EDIPAGPPGFAPS
-84 LTNEPMYVGEPILA
+84 LTKEPMYVGEPSLA
-98 VAAVSEQA
+98 VAALSEQA
-106 AEDAIEKIKIDYEPL
+106 AEDAIAKIKIDYEPL
-121 PFVHDPLESLFPGGK
+121 PFTHDPLESLFPGGK
-136 DARGDGFNIGTL
+136 DARSDGFNTGTL
-148 VGLPPAKLK
+148 AGLPPGKLK
-157 WTAADFARVKQGDE
+157 WTAADFARVKQGE
-171 LPMGKVPEDWT
+171 QLPMGKPAEEWN
-182 FGDVDGEFKKS
+182 FGDVEAEFRKCK
-193 KLVIEERFVTASLA
+193 VIYDEPFVTASLA
-207 HHSMEPRSCMAYWQN
+207 HHSMEPRSAMAYWQN

-236 SHPTLAQML
+236 ALPPLAQML
-245 GIKPEELVLIA
+245 GLKPEEVVLIA

-268 AYPCMAIPAYMSK
+268 AYPCMVIPAYMSK
-281 KIGKPVMMRISRAE
+281 KLGKPVMMRISRAE

-301 ARNAFQGNLKVG
+301 ARNAFQGNIKVG
-313 FDAGGK
+313 FDASGK
-319 VLAVDVFVVQDNG
+319 LLAADVYVVQDSG

-339 YRQLSDALALIYQPN
+339 YRAFGDALALVYQPN
-354 AMRFRGVPVFT
+354 AMRWRGLPVFT

-390 RAARELKL
+390 RAARDLKI
-398 DRVDIRKKNAP
+398 DRVAIRQKNNP
-409 ANGALGGMG
+409 VNGSAGSPG
-418 PDGKRVPV
+418 PDGKRGVV

-431 REALDKGAAKFNWV
+431 RDALDKGKAKFKWA
-445 ERRKRSGQ
+445 ERLKRSGQ

-460 GIGVGVAF
+460 GIGVGQAF

-509 AEVLKIDWEDCI
+509 AEVLKIDWDNCV

-550 YVAAED
+550 YVAAQD
-556 MLAKLREIAARDLGG
+556 MLAKLREIAAQDLGG

-576 DVDGKSVFAK
+576 DVDGTKVFSKSG
-586 SNRSKSLSYGD
+586 KSLSYAD

-634 IGVAKDNLPWTGQP
+634 IGVAKDNLPWMGQP

-681 IHPKGLET
+681 IHPMGLVT
-689 QIKGGAVQGIGMASL
+689 QIKGGAVQGIGMATL

-728 YLDLPTEMHT
+728 YLDLPTEMFT

-786 PDMIVNQMAGRQQPR
+786 PDMIVNHFADRPQPR